1 VQIIMRKTCLILIFF
16 LLSGCLE
23 TDKAK
28 NILGESMGTTYSINV
43 LGDERVQQ
51 EAIERRLL
59 EINALFST
67 WRPDSEISRLNEAP
81 VGEWLKVSGEFFQ
94 LLQTS
99 EAIYLQTSGFFD
111 PGIGRLIDLWGFG
124 AKGGRTSVP
133 QRDDVNAAFEN
144 SSIKYVEFGEGQIKK
159 TRDIHLSLS
168 AIAKGYAVDEVA
180 RLIEAVGVKDFLVE
194 IGGEVYASGTNNGD
208 KWTVGVERPDNKA
221 PIPITLNNA
230 SVATSGNY
238 RNYFIWEGE
247 KYMHIFNPKSG
258 LPANN
263 DLASVSVIHPRSA
276 LADAYATAMMAMGSE
291 RAIKLAN
298 ELQLSVLLMAIKADN
313 YQIIRIN
320 LE

>member
-1 VQIIMRKTCLILIFF
+1 MRKTFLILIFF
-16 LLSGCLE
+16 LFSGCLE

-28 NILGESMGTTYSINV
+28 HILGESMGTTYSINV

-51 EAIERRLL
+51 DAIERRLL

-67 WRPDSEISRLNEAP
+67 WQADSEISRLNEAP
-81 VGEWLKVSGEFFQ
+81 VGEWLKVSDEFLQ

-99 EAIYLQTSGFFD
+99 ETVYLQASGFFD

-124 AKGGRTSVP
+124 AKGGRTSTP
-133 QRDDVNAAFEN
+133 RHDEVNAAFEN
-144 SSIKYVEFGEGQIKK
+144 SSIKYLEIGKGQVKK
-159 TRDIHLSLS
+159 TRDIHVNLS

-180 RLIEAVGVKDFLVE
+180 RLIEATGVKDFLVE
-194 IGGEVYASGTNNGD
+194 VGGEVYASGTNQGD
-208 KWTVGVERPDNKA
+208 EWTVGVERPDNKA
-221 PIPITLNNA
+221 PIPIALNNA

-247 KYMHIFNPKSG
+247 KYMHIFDPKSG

-276 LADAYATAMMAMGSE
+276 IADAYATAMMAMGSE
-291 RAIKLAN
+291 RAIELAN
-298 ELQLSVLLMAIKADN
+298 ELQLSVLLMVIKDDN
-313 YQIIRIN
+313 YQLIRIN
-320 LE
+320 LAE